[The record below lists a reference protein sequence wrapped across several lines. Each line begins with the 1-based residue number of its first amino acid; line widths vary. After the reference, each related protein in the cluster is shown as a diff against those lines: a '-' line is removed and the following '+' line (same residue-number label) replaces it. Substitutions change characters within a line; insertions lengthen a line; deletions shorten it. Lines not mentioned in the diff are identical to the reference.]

1 MAEPSH
7 EVGAVPAG
15 DGSDLRYRYFAPADE
30 DARGVVVYLHGIQ
43 SHGGWYLDTAAA
55 LAARGYATYL
65 SDRRGSGLN
74 DHPRGDFESTE
85 QLVDDARRMIAYARA
100 EHGGAPVFLVG
111 GCWGARTAITLAAEE
126 DAGLAGLALI
136 CPALKARVDL
146 SPREKLRLITGSG
159 DPSATVPIPLAP
171 EQFTGQPEWVEFIR
185 ADPLTL
191 REVRCSFFLK
201 QALWDRRI
209 LRSRELRLPLLLLQ
223 AGDDEIVD
231 VPAVQKWFEA
241 QPANRK
247 EYVSYPG
254 FAHIL
259 DFEPERR
266 RYWDDLAGW
275 LDAVGGEHSRRFGGA
290 AGTNRIEKI
299 EILTVR
305 LPFRISFGHSL
316 AERKSSVNVLVRL
329 TLANGIV
336 GYGEG
341 VPRDYVTGE
350 TVEGAVE
357 ALHERLAPVIIGREL
372 TTIDEVPALAAELP
386 FVAEDGSLDTA
397 ARCAL
402 ELALLD
408 AAGKHFGCSVAEWLP
423 QPAEQVTYD
432 AVIPFSSPRKLALFA
447 VGVRLMCIRQVK
459 LKVGDDLE
467 REERSVGLLRRLLGT
482 GVDIRVDANCAWDA
496 EGALTAIQRLRAFD
510 VSCIEQ
516 PVPGP
521 DLQGLVRIATEVE
534 EPIIVDESLRT
545 AEEGRE
551 LVAAGACDAFNI
563 RVSKCGG
570 LLPSAE
576 LARIADAAGLFAVVG
591 AQVGARGI
599 LSSAGR
605 HLAASIG
612 PRYLEG
618 SGGSLL
624 LREDITKENVLPGFR
639 GRARPFTGPGL
650 GITVKDDVLA
660 RLGEVRHVVQA
671 PQPVAVA

>member
-1 MAEPSH
+1 M
-7 EVGAVPAG
+7 
-15 DGSDLRYRYFAPADE
+15 
-30 DARGVVVYLHGIQ
+30 
-43 SHGGWYLDTAAA
+43 
-55 LAARGYATYL
+55 
-65 SDRRGSGLN
+65 
-74 DHPRGDFESTE
+74 
-85 QLVDDARRMIAYARA
+85 
-100 EHGGAPVFLVG
+100 
-111 GCWGARTAITLAAEE
+111 
-126 DAGLAGLALI
+126 
-136 CPALKARVDL
+136 
-146 SPREKLRLITGSG
+146 
-159 DPSATVPIPLAP
+159 
-171 EQFTGQPEWVEFIR
+171 
-185 ADPLTL
+185 
-191 REVRCSFFLK
+191 RCSFFLK

-231 VPAVQKWFEA
+231 VPAVRQWFDA

-254 FAHIL
+254 LAHIL
-259 DFEPERR
+259 DFEPERE

-275 LDAVGGEHSRRFGGA
+275 LDGVGGARSQSSAGGGA
-290 AGTNRIEKI
+290 RLNRIQTI

-305 LPFRISFGHSL
+305 LPFRFSFGHSL
-316 AERKSSVNVLVRL
+316 AERSSSVNVLVRL

-357 ALHERLAPVIIGREL
+357 ALRERQAPVIIGREL
-372 TTIDEVPALAAELP
+372 TAIGDVPALAAEIP
-386 FVAEDGSLDTA
+386 FTAEDGSLDTA

-408 AAGKHFGCSVAEWLP
+408 AAGKHFGCSVATWLP
-423 QPAEQVTYD
+423 EPAGRVTYD
-432 AVIPFSSPRKLALFA
+432 AVIPFASPRKLALLA
-447 VGVRLMCIRQVK
+447 VIVRLLGIRQVE
-459 LKVGDDLE
+459 LQGGRRPRARGAIGRAAQAPARGAGGHPRR
-467 REERSVGLLRRLLGT
+467 RELRLAGP
-482 GVDIRVDANCAWDA
+482 
-496 EGALTAIQRLRAFD
+496 ALTAIRRLRAFG
-510 VSCIEQ
+510 VSCVEQ
-516 PVPGP
+516 PVVGS
-521 DLQGLVRIATEVE
+521 DLQGLVRVASEVE
-534 EPIIVDESLRT
+534 KAIIVDESLRT
-545 AEEGRE
+545 IKEGHE

-576 LARIADAAGLFAVVG
+576 LARIAETAGLFAVVG
-591 AQVGARGI
+591 AQVGESGI

-605 HLAASIG
+605 HLAASIR

-624 LREDITKENVLPGFR
+624 LREDVTKENVLPGFR

-650 GITVKDDVLA
+650 GITVKDDVVA

-671 PQPVAVA
+671 QPVAAA